1 MLGDSE
7 NPAEECVPDDG
18 KEPNDGFTKI
28 FNLIMSILISIV
40 LVVVIII
47 GCIPIPP
54 LANLNDKVKVILAK
68 ALNGILKL
76 LI

>member
-1 MLGDSE
+1 
-7 NPAEECVPDDG
+7 
-18 KEPNDGFTKI
+18 
-28 FNLIMSILISIV
+28 MSILISIV

-54 LANLNDKVKVILAK
+54 LANLKDKVKVLLAK